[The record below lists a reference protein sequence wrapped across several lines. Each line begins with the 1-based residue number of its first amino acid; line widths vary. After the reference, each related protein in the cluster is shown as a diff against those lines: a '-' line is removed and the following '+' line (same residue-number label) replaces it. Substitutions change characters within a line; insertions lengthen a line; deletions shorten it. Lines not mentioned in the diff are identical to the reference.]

1 VGEKASDFMGGVFQ
15 FVGAVLNV
23 LFRAQTTG
31 NVRMSIWADDAPP
44 TMDLVGLPI
53 SSMSTYGTAPVS
65 VQQRTHDEISAL
77 QQIDPDFSDIQF
89 LTQATVQYQAYLA
102 ADGQMSAD
110 PLSHIATPE
119 FVDAYSKRLVDL
131 KNAGMQRVVRDV
143 KILNSSIIKISL
155 DGLRQA
161 IVARFS
167 STGVR
172 YTQDADTKMATDGS
186 AQSDSFTE
194 FATFV
199 RPAGTTTPKSAA
211 AGGAVHCPACGAP
224 TTAGAATC
232 PFCGTQLTGTGSSW
246 LLDKISAS
254 AYT

>member
-1 VGEKASDFMGGVFQ
+1 MGGVFR

-31 NVRMSIWADDAPP
+31 NVRMSIWTDDAPS
-44 TMDLVGLPI
+44 TMAMDLAALPI
-53 SSMSTYGTAPVS
+53 SPQAAYGTAPMS
-65 VQQRTHDEISAL
+65 VQQRTHDEIAAL

-89 LTQATVQYQAYLA
+89 LTQATTQYQAYLA
-102 ADGQMSAD
+102 ADAQMSAD
-110 PLSHIATPE
+110 SLSHVATPE
-119 FVDAYSKRLVDL
+119 FVGAYAKRLADL
-131 KNAGMQRVVRDV
+131 KNSGMLRVVHDV
-143 KILNSSIIKISL
+143 KILNSAIIKISL

-161 IVARFS
+161 IIARFS
-167 STGVR
+167 SAGVR
-172 YTQDADTKMATDGS
+172 YTQDADTKTATEGS

-199 RPAGTTTPKSAA
+199 RPAGTTTPKSAS

-232 PFCGTQLTGTGSSW
+232 PFCGSQLTGTGSTW